1 MIRDLLLP
9 RTDTVVIVQ
18 AVIVALVFAG
28 LLVWVRRRSEWRLVV
43 IGAAMLTA
51 GFLLLRAA
59 H

>member
-28 LLVWVRRRSEWRLVV
+28 LLVWVRRRHEWRLVV